1 LSYHAVRQSPPWGR
15 NQAIREGASCID
27 NYAKKAMFF
36 VPSRK
41 MKSLLFILASVCCL
55 GSTAVASDFVVVNTN
70 NQGPGSL
77 YQAITDA
84 NANPGRDNIVFN
96 IPGPGVHVID
106 ATSPLPQITDPII
119 IDGYTQPGAQPNT
132 QSVGDNA
139 VILIELDTH
148 TAGGLTISAGTSIV
162 EGLSIFGFNS
172 SGINL
177 TGPGTANIIEGNFIG
192 LRADGQTIST
202 GTYGIKVATAGN
214 MIGGTVAAARNVIAA
229 RGDGVLVQAQPNTI
243 SGNYIGTDASGR
255 VPLGVGDGVFVF
267 EVTGGVVIGGNISGA
282 GNVISG
288 SSAAIE
294 LSSANGVEIM
304 GNKLGMASDGKTPMK
319 NNSIGVLIVNGK
331 NNTIGGLDA
340 GSGNAIAFS
349 GFAGVY
355 LSPDASNNP
364 ASSINNRILS
374 NSIYGRGPG
383 IKLGFDGPHQND
395 NRDADEGMNRLQNFP
410 VITSTTLFSNF
421 YMVEGTLNST
431 PNTAF
436 TIQLFDD
443 GTDYLNPTRTFLKTI
458 TATTDNNGDAH
469 FSTAVPAGDIVDA
482 TATDPA
488 GNTSEFFL
496 RPSNCRNLS
505 TRARVEPGD
514 NALIG
519 GVIAYGLPH
528 RSEIIVRALGPSLA
542 VNGSPIAGHLEDPVL
557 EIYGRNGLISSN
569 DNWTDDPNTVAELQ
583 KYGLTPASNLEAAA
597 LIDAGIGGNFTA
609 VVRGKNNSS
618 GIAVV
623 EFYDVIDGS
632 TMHLVNVSTRGL
644 VRQGDDVMI
653 GGFIATGG
661 NGSTAFL
668 LRVLGPS
675 LSSLGVPNPLADPL
689 LELHDPNGNTLAI
702 NDNWQEPAGQE
713 ADIRAAGLSSSD
725 AKESAMLMMLPPGA
739 YTAVVRGNDGGT
751 GIALVE
757 IYQLP

>member
-1 LSYHAVRQSPPWGR
+1 
-15 NQAIREGASCID
+15 
-27 NYAKKAMFF
+27 
-36 VPSRK
+36 
-41 MKSLLFILASVCCL
+41 MKSLLFILAAICCF
-55 GSTAVASDFVVVNTN
+55 GSTAVATDFVVVNTN

-106 ATSPLPQITDPII
+106 ATSALPQITDPII

-139 VILIELDTH
+139 VVLIELDTH

-162 EGLSIFGFNS
+162 RGLSIFGFNS
-172 SGINL
+172 NGINL

-202 GTYGIKVATAGN
+202 GTYGIKVTTAGN
-214 MIGGTVAAARNVIAA
+214 MIGGTTAATRNVICSL
-229 RGDGVLVQAQPNTI
+229 GIGVLVQEQPNEVC
-243 SGNYIGTDASGR
+243 GNYIGTDASGM
-255 VPLGVGDGVFVF
+255 VPLGPGSGVNVVN
-267 EVTGGVVIGGNISGA
+267 VTGGVVIGGKTSGA

-288 SSAAIE
+288 SSFAAIQ
-294 LSSANGVEIM
+294 LTSANGVEIM
-304 GNKLGMASDGKTPMK
+304 GNWLGMASDGKTPLK
-319 NNSIGVLIVNGK
+319 NNPFGVVIVNGQ
-331 NNTIGGLDA
+331 NNTIGGLDP

-349 GFAGVY
+349 GGAGVY

-374 NSIYGRGPG
+374 NSICGRGPG
-383 IKLGFDGPHQND
+383 IRIGNDGPHQND
-395 NRDADEGMNRLQNFP
+395 SLDADEGLNHLQNFP
-410 VITSTTLFSNF
+410 VITSTPFSGHAMAIN
-421 YMVEGTLNST
+421 GSLNSA
-431 PNTAF
+431 PNTQF
-436 TIQLFDD
+436 TIQLFSD
-443 GTDYLNPTRTFLKTI
+443 GGDYSRPNQTLLETTTVV
-458 TATTDNNGDAH
+458 TDNNGDAT
-469 FSTAVPAGDIVDA
+469 FSVGVSLDAVTGPIDA

-496 RPSNCRNLS
+496 RASNCRNLS

-519 GVIAYGLPH
+519 GVIAYGLPMQQ
-528 RSEIIVRALGPSLA
+528 SKIIVRALGPSLA
-542 VNGSPIAGHLEDPVL
+542 VNGSPIAGRLEDPVL
-557 EIYGRNGLISSN
+557 EIYGRNGLIGSN
-569 DNWTDDPNTVAELQ
+569 DNWADDPNTAAELQ
-583 KYGLTPASNLEAAA
+583 KYGLTPTSDLEAAA
-597 LIDAGIGGNFTA
+597 LIDPGIGGNFTA
-609 VVRGKNNSS
+609 VVRGKDNSS

-623 EFYDVIDGS
+623 EFYDVIDGA

-644 VRQGDDVMI
+644 VQHGDDVMI

-661 NGSTAFL
+661 NGPTAFV
-668 LRVLGPS
+668 LRALGPS
-675 LSSLGVPNPLADPL
+675 LSSFGVPNPLADPL
-689 LELHDPNGNTLAI
+689 IELHDPNGNTLAI
-702 NDNWQEPAGQE
+702 NDNWQESEGQE
-713 ADIRAAGLSSSD
+713 ADIKAAGLAPSNP
-725 AKESAMLMMLPPGA
+725 KESAMLMMLPPGA
-739 YTAVVRGNDGGT
+739 YTAVVRGNEGGT